1 MQCLPNLL
9 ERRRFA
15 EAADCLRAA
24 VSAMPDSAGAHND
37 LGIAL
42 ASLGDL
48 SDATEHF
55 RRAVAL
61 DPAFD
66 EARRNLASASKA
78 RPR

>member
-1 MQCLPNLL
+1 
-9 ERRRFA
+9 
-15 EAADCLRAA
+15 
-24 VSAMPDSAGAHND
+24 MPDSAAAHND

-48 SDATEHF
+48 SHAAEHF

-78 RPR
+78 RP